1 MSTIQEPK
9 ECDINVTKVQLQKL
23 EKKLC
28 VKILAFMSYFMDEIL
43 SLKDQIKAYKINE
56 NVQELWRDT

>member
-28 VKILAFMSYFMDEIL
+28 VEILAFMPYFMDEIL